1 MLLELHGWIPDLVAA
16 HLEELEFLWPQW
28 AEARC
33 SPDYLVPE
41 LGRLEERI
49 EANLDALVLAGDE
62 AETLI
67 EEALGAPSAAL
78 VRSAAMVM
86 LHSDPKAREVLLGRF
101 GEATPAAALALA
113 EALGAV
119 EPASA
124 VERAT
129 EVAIDAQAPA
139 AVLASAW
146 TLALWGRPIPG
157 PERVRLYLTEPEPA
171 LRAAAWR
178 LAGEL
183 LARGEL
189 APVARSEFEAALAD
203 EETADAAWWA
213 AAWSRQPWLLSY
225 ASAQAAVDVRALSW
239 LARLGGAAERA
250 RVIAALDVDALGP
263 GRFMAAARL
272 GHVDVA
278 DALLRLAADAA
289 PERAVPAAYAF
300 WRITDVRK
308 ILDASVQLVG
318 PDGDPDLAETAHLPD
333 VPALRQAWTQ
343 LRPSFAAGPRW
354 ARAVEVDRVEPTQWA
369 ALDCEACDDRVVR
382 EVYRGVRAHELGAR
396 PGSWRV
402 RYDGGRRIG
411 ADVLR
416 PGASSGL

>member
-1 MLLELHGWIPDLVAA
+1 VLLELHGWIPDLVAA

-86 LHSDPKAREVLLGRF
+86 LHSDPASREVLLGRL

-171 LRAAAWR
+171 LRRRLGAWR
-178 LAGEL
+178 ASCSRAGSS
-183 LARGEL
+183 RRSR
-189 APVARSEFEAALAD
+189 ARSSRPRWRTRRRRTRRGGRPRGRASRGCSRTRRPRLPWMFERCRG
-203 EETADAAWWA
+203 
-213 AAWSRQPWLLSY
+213 SRGS
-225 ASAQAAVDVRALSW
+225 
-239 LARLGGAAERA
+239 
-250 RVIAALDVDALGP
+250 
-263 GRFMAAARL
+263 
-272 GHVDVA
+272 
-278 DALLRLAADAA
+278 AA
-289 PERAVPAAYAF
+289 P
-300 WRITDVRK
+300 
-308 ILDASVQLVG
+308 LSG
-318 PDGDPDLAETAHLPD
+318 
-333 VPALRQAWTQ
+333 
-343 LRPSFAAGPRW
+343 
-354 ARAVEVDRVEPTQWA
+354 
-369 ALDCEACDDRVVR
+369 
-382 EVYRGVRAHELGAR
+382 RG
-396 PGSWRV
+396 
-402 RYDGGRRIG
+402 
-411 ADVLR
+411 
-416 PGASSGL
+416 